1 MDTHND
7 RIPGPLFGIGAL
19 VLLTFGASLLP
30 ASWFGIGP
38 AQRKYIT
45 TDLSALSLD
54 DVVRDA
60 DRNGSIGWRELV
72 TESLDLSTLDELKD
86 QKPDPETI
94 EALNNP
100 NNLTASF
107 SKNLYAASAYF
118 SKNPLQ
124 DPLAE
129 QEVINQLLEKE
140 AEKIVP
146 QKYTLKEIN
155 IAKTESKESI
165 KTYGNQVASILQR
178 VISEKSIVDDFSS
191 VQGYIETQ
199 DKTALEPITKDS
211 EKVRSLVEEL
221 LKMPVPLSAATYH
234 VMMLERVSLYRD
246 TLYNLSQIEKDPVRS
261 TLSIKQYPE
270 IIVQTLRIHTQL
282 ANYFDSKNVIFTS
295 KEPGY
300 VFTVG
305 YTLK

>member
-38 AQRKYIT
+38 VQRKYIT

-72 TESLDLSTLDELKD
+72 TESLDPSTLDELKN